1 MVGYCRSFSLGW
13 RDLSHATQRIRHP
26 RESRGWRVVWAKK
39 AATQGKKGKIDLFP
53 VGGGIPWVADNTS
66 SSATGKSIRLVSKTM
81 SDYSISHL
89 PSPQGRKQRATEA
102 TNGRLRLVAG
112 RGAGSKKA
120 RGAFATHPPKP
131 ALSSGG
137 ASVARPKL
145 RLEATLPRD
154 PRWFRSTHWLS
165 DSSSIPCT
173 PTAARSHPTTH
184 PLWSCLRLSSFPC
197 RC

>member
-1 MVGYCRSFSLGW
+1 MALAAPYCRKLPALSIHRSRQLNSRDDWSL
-13 RDLSHATQRIRHP
+13 DH
-26 RESRGWRVVWAKK
+26 
-39 AATQGKKGKIDLFP
+39 
-53 VGGGIPWVADNTS
+53 
-66 SSATGKSIRLVSKTM
+66 TGKSVPYPVSCKKSLCRNVRFPIRG
-81 SDYSISHL
+81 HL
-89 PSPQGRKQRATEA
+89 EEGSSELRATEA

-112 RGAGSKKA
+112 RGAGGKKA
-120 RGAFATHPPKP
+120 RGAFATRPPKR

-173 PTAARSHPTTH
+173 PTAVRSHPTTH